1 MTRSLRT
8 AAFAASTLI
17 LGAGAVLAA
26 TPAAQITAA
35 EVEEAQAAWGEAL
48 VRISAAHAEGGI
60 DEARSAAEAVLDSLY
75 AFDAGPV
82 LFKPTLTG
90 GPQTFRTTRDGAL
103 SYFVGHDPEFPGDSG
118 FALKGWTDV
127 QIQNAAIHIEG
138 DTALTMGNVLITDAS
153 GAVTTVD
160 KTWGFSRDAQG
171 DLRIVLHHS
180 SLPFAVE

>member
-1 MTRSLRT
+1 M
-8 AAFAASTLI
+8 
-17 LGAGAVLAA
+17 
-26 TPAAQITAA
+26 
-35 EVEEAQAAWGEAL
+35 
-48 VRISAAHAEGGI
+48 RISAAHTKGGI

-82 LFKPTLTG
+82 LFKPTLTS
-90 GPQTFRTTRDGAL
+90 GPQAFRTTRDGAL
-103 SYFVGHDPEFPGDSG
+103 SYFVGHDTEFPDDSG

-160 KTWGFSRDAQG
+160 KT
-171 DLRIVLHHS
+171 
-180 SLPFAVE
+180 